1 MREDPHVPDP
11 SPERALIGATLNQ
24 PRPEA
29 LRAVLPED
37 FYLPAH
43 ETIWAAIRDLDEACT
58 AIDTVTVVD
67 HLTTRGTLASVGGL
81 PYIAELVTEGS
92 NPAAATSYARIV
104 VENAA
109 RRRLTTAGT
118 RIAQIAESGE
128 GNVGDLVGIALA
140 EIEASHRPTGTQTAT
155 LAEDLLAAVLDDL
168 DPEEL
173 APGIAWPYADAAR
186 LLHPMQPGQLVIV
199 GARPRVGKSVT
210 LVDLARH
217 AAIHQDKTVVLHS
230 LEMSAVELMK
240 RLLAAEARVTMDRM
254 ISRDLRDDDWHRIT
268 EAGLCLRGAR
278 LHIVADGQSTLADL
292 RASVKKH
299 RPDLLLLDYVQIAQV
314 PKAENRRLAIE
325 EYTKGLKRLA
335 QAENLTV
342 VTAAQLARPEKGR
355 AADKA
360 PTIEDLREAGGL
372 EQDADTVILL
382 HRPDAADPEHARAGE
397 VDFVVGKQRNG
408 PGGTV
413 HLAHQMHY
421 SRIVDMAHQ

>member
-1 MREDPHVPDP
+1 MPDP

-43 ETIWAAIRDLDEACT
+43 ETIWAAIRDLDEAGT

-67 HLTTRGTLASVGGL
+67 HLKTRGTLASVGGL

-128 GNVGDLVGIALA
+128 GNVGDLVGIAIA
-140 EIEASHRPTGTQTAT
+140 EIEASHRPTGLQTAT

-186 LLHPMQPGQLVIV
+186 LLHPMQPGQLIIV

-254 ISRDLRDDDWHRIT
+254 ISRDLQDDDWHRIT
-268 EAGLCLRGAR
+268 QAGLKLNGVR
-278 LHIVADGQSTLADL
+278 LHIIDEGRPTLADL
-292 RASVKKH
+292 RASVKKYK
-299 RPDLLLLDYVQIAQV
+299 PDMLILDYIQMAKVN
-314 PKAENRRLAIE
+314 PKIERRLALE
-325 EYTKGLKRLA
+325 EFTRGLKQMARSA
-335 QAENLTV
+335 GVTI
-342 VTAAQLARPEKGR
+342 VTAAQLSRPEKGR
-355 AADKA
+355 AADK
-360 PTIEDLREAGGL
+360 PPVLEDLREAGGL

-408 PGGTV
+408 PGGTI